1 MREEVLKE
9 MYKRMY
15 EALGPQGWW
24 PGETPF
30 EVCVGAIL
38 TQNTN
43 WQNVERAIDNLKK
56 RGLLSPQALY
66 ELPEGILAELIRPA
80 GYYRVKARRLK
91 NFIRFLVEDF
101 EGDLAKLFA
110 LPLEEARQALLK
122 VSGIGPETADSILL
136 YAGEKPTFVIDAYTR
151 RILLRHGLAT
161 EDMGYEDLREM
172 FMRHLPEDP
181 ALYNEY
187 HALLVAVG
195 KNFCRPQ
202 NPRCEDCP
210 LKDIEAL

>member
-1 MREEVLKE
+1 

-43 WQNVERAIDNLKK
+43 WQNVERAIENLKQT
-56 RGLLSPQALY
+56 GVLSPKALY

-80 GYYRVKARRLK
+80 GYFRVKATRLK
-91 NFIRFLVEDF
+91 NFIRFLVENF
-101 EGDLAKLFA
+101 EGDLERLFA
-110 LPLEEARQALLK
+110 LPLAEAREALLS

-172 FMRHLPEDP
+172 FMRHLPEDTQ
-181 ALYNEY
+181 LYNEY

-202 NPRCEDCP
+202 RPRCEECP
-210 LKDIEAL
+210 LKDIEML

>member
-43 WQNVERAIDNLKK
+43 WQNVERAIENLKQT
-56 RGLLSPQALY
+56 GVLSPKALY
-66 ELPEGILAELIRPA
+66 ELPELILAELIRPA
-80 GYYRVKARRLK
+80 GYFRVKATRLK
-91 NFIRFLVEDF
+91 NFIRFLVENF
-101 EGDLAKLFA
+101 EGDLERLFA
-110 LPLEEARQALLK
+110 LPLAEAREALLS

-172 FMRHLPEDP
+172 FMRHLPEDTQ
-181 ALYNEY
+181 LYNEY

-202 NPRCEDCP
+202 RPRCEECP
-210 LKDIEAL
+210 LKDIEML

>member
-1 MREEVLKE
+1 MWEEVLKE

-43 WQNVERAIDNLKK
+43 WQNVERAINNLKK
-56 RGLLSPQALY
+56 RDLLSPQALY

-136 YAGEKPTFVIDAYTR
+136 YAGEKPTFVIDAYTW

>member
-1 MREEVLKE
+1 

-43 WQNVERAIDNLKK
+43 WQNVERAIENLKQT
-56 RGLLSPQALY
+56 GVLSPKALY
-66 ELPEGILAELIRPA
+66 ELPEEILAELIRPA
-80 GYYRVKARRLK
+80 GYFRVKATRLK
-91 NFIRFLVEDF
+91 NFIRFLVENF
-101 EGDLAKLFA
+101 EGDLERLFA
-110 LPLEEARQALLK
+110 LPLAEAREALLS

-172 FMRHLPEDP
+172 FMRHLPEDTQ
-181 ALYNEY
+181 LYNEY

-202 NPRCEDCP
+202 RPRCEECP
-210 LKDIEAL
+210 LKDIEML

>member
-1 MREEVLKE
+1 MWEEVLKE

-43 WQNVERAIDNLKK
+43 WQNVERAINNLKK
-56 RGLLSPQALY
+56 KGLLSPQALY
-66 ELPEGILAELIRPA
+66 ELPEDVLAELIRPA
-80 GYYRVKARRLK
+80 GYFRVKARRLK
-91 NFIRFLVEDF
+91 NFIRFLVENF
-101 EGDLAKLFA
+101 EGDLARLFA
-110 LPLEEARQALLK
+110 LPLEEARQALLT

-151 RILLRHGLAT
+151 RILIRHGLAT
-161 EDMGYEDLREM
+161 EEMGYEDLREM
-172 FMRHLPEDP
+172 FMRHLPEDS

-202 NPRCEDCP
+202 NPRCEECP
-210 LKDIEAL
+210 LKDIEVL

>member
-1 MREEVLKE
+1 MWEEVLKE

-43 WQNVERAIDNLKK
+43 WQNVERAINNLKK
-56 RGLLSPQALY
+56 KGLLSPQALY

-210 LKDIEAL
+210 LKNIGVL

>member
-1 MREEVLKE
+1 MWEEVLKE

-43 WQNVERAIDNLKK
+43 WQNVERAINNLKK
-56 RGLLSPQALY
+56 KGLLSPQALY

-210 LKDIEAL
+210 LKNIGVF